1 MSKPKLLF
9 GVGTP
14 FSGTTSLL
22 YTLSWTNDYCH
33 NWKAQ
38 QHGYLQYMDHEW
50 EKLPKST
57 AEKAA
62 AEEELKKL
70 RVWWPGTQHSIFD
83 KDWNLESYRKFRKRV
98 KAKSD
103 RYAWHVDNPT
113 GSKPPELVSENSK
126 VGGGGKMIPSV
137 EKALISEPY
146 TIQKYID
153 YHKAHW
159 ENIKDN
165 YKSLV
170 DFSNSNG
177 ALNPSFLKKYI
188 PILQN
193 DFDIKVVMI
202 FRDPVRREWSNR
214 NHSKYTLEPFFK
226 QDSNKYKNRRGVWM
240 TDWDRDLSDAK
251 VEYFDR
257 KISNIESDNPSVNWN
272 YVGEKILSRNTDEES
287 NYRWTPRNMIK
298 YQSTTNVYDNL
309 DYAGL
314 YTKWKDAVGEDN
326 VHATVMEKLFGGD
339 AATKTALSTFLDFEI
354 GDLAN
359 CAYVPDQGVN
369 APEHPYLQD
378 QWSSDVKPLT
388 AELAAGGRVAMKS
401 YYDDYKAVFGSI
413 PTEWIQE

>member
-38 QHGYLQYMDHEW
+38 QHGYLQYMDYEW
-50 EKLPKST
+50 EKLPKTT

-62 AEEELKKL
+62 AEEKLSKLK
-70 RVWWPGTQHSIFD
+70 VWWPSTQHSIFD
-83 KDWNLESYRKFRKRV
+83 TEWNLKNYRNFRKRV
-98 KAKSD
+98 KVKSD
-103 RYAWHVDNPT
+103 KYAWHIDNPT
-113 GSKPPELVSENSK
+113 GSKPPELVVENSK
-126 VGGGGKMIPSV
+126 VGGGGKMVPSV
-137 EKALISEPY
+137 EKAFVSEPF
-146 TIQKYID
+146 TIQKYVD

-165 YKSLV
+165 YKSLA

-177 ALNPSFLKKYI
+177 ALSPSFLKKII

-193 DFDIKVVMI
+193 DFDVKVVMI

-214 NHSKYTLEPFFK
+214 NYRKYTLEPFFE

-240 TDWDRDLSDAK
+240 TDWDRDLTGT
-251 VEYFDR
+251 
-257 KISNIESDNPSVNWN
+257 IN
-272 YVGEKILSRNTDEES
+272 EKIEKIENDNATENWDYIARGIDSRESTDTDD
-287 NYRWTPRNMIK
+287 YALGVRNMIS
-298 YQSTTNVYDNL
+298 YQRNGGVFEQM

-314 YTKWKDAVGEDN
+314 YTKWKDVLGEDN

-388 AELAAGGRVAMKS
+388 AELAAAGRTAMKM
-401 YYDDYKAVFGSI
+401 YYDDYKTVFGSI
-413 PTEWIQE
+413 PAEWIQE